1 MNIERKN
8 NVMKYRFKDLRKNIA
23 KILNTT
29 QQHYSRIENGD
40 TEITGDRIIK
50 LAKFDNTSDY
60 QQTLKNPIQLIK
72 NKKLEKNILLILD
85 TPNNIMFCL
94 LSTTYTCICY
104 RFLIF

>member
-8 NVMKYRFKDLRKNIA
+8 NVIKYRFKDLRKNIA

-72 NKKLEKNILLILD
+72 NKKFEKKYFINIGYPKQHNVLPSLHNIHMYLL
-85 TPNNIMFCL
+85 
-94 LSTTYTCICY
+94 
-104 RFLIF
+104 